1 MKTQKLE
8 QNKRIQT
15 LCKHYWLI
23 EPPTSETSFGICKY
37 CGVTREFTNY
47 IAGYSFVGNMYEEY
61 ISQDDE
67 FIAKNSED
75 EIHLIK

>member
-23 EPPTSETSFGICKY
+23 EPPTSETSLGICKY
-37 CGVTREFTNY
+37 CGISKRFANKLNEY
-47 IAGYSFVGNMYEEY
+47 KFVGIVTNKSLSDDHDSISEDDEYEY
-61 ISQDDE
+61 I
-67 FIAKNSED
+67 
-75 EIHLIK
+75 